1 MISPLLFRTRD
12 HPPIEAVALYHRFQ
26 NVGSGTPSSA
36 SDSEDDDDGDE
47 DATTVTRILI
57 KHLPKQVSFEVGF
70 CHASPLGLYLGW
82 VLLKPIIYL
91 PGESCVQKDDRGEGE
106 EGPG

>member
-1 MISPLLFRTRD
+1 MISPLLFRTRE

-70 CHASPLGLYLGW
+70 CYASALGFTW
-82 VLLKPIIYL
+82 VGSSASSPPSNS
-91 PGESCVQKDDRGEGE
+91 PGTSCVKKEDRGE